1 MLRFFRHI
9 RKSFTEQNKI
19 RTYLL
24 YAIGEILL
32 VVIGILI
39 ALQVNNWNE
48 QRSRE
53 AKEIEILETFELE
66 LTSSLNRL
74 NEILQYNRQNKNKML
89 QLEQHLSEQK
99 PYTPGLDSLF
109 FSSTSFTF
117 GDQFSTVALDNLNSF
132 GVDIIRNKELRSQL
146 MRTYEAYPYLKEAQ
160 DIYTDIILTAGKTL
174 LSTRFEELWEG
185 DAQGLDNLV
194 GVMHPVDYHSLLDDQ
209 EFLYFLRSLPN
220 HMGYFVEY
228 PSEFVKERIERSLLL
243 IRQEL
248 NKQGHRLK
256 TE

>member
-1 MLRFFRHI
+1 MITLFRRLRQKLI
-9 RKSFTEQNKI
+9 DSGNITK
-19 RTYLL
+19 YLL
-24 YAIGEILL
+24 YAFGEILL

-39 ALQVNNWNE
+39 ALQINNWNE

-74 NEILQYNRQNKNKML
+74 NEILQYNRQNRNKML

-160 DIYTDIILTAGKTL
+160 DIYTDIILSAGKTL

-185 DAQGLDNLV
+185 DAQGLDSLV
-194 GVMHPVDYHSLLDDQ
+194 GVMHPVDYPSLLNDQ

-228 PSEFVKERIERSLLL
+228 PAEYTKERIERSLLL

-248 NKQGHRLK
+248 N
-256 TE
+256 ESE